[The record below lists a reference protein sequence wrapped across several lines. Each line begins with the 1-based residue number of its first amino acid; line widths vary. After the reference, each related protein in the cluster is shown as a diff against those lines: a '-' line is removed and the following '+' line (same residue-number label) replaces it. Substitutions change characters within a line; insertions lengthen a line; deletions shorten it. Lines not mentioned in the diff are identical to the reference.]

1 MKLLFVAVLA
11 IVVRVVHACEDVF
24 GTSYCAEACLVS
36 PLSRALI
43 FSGPVLNLTCLA
55 KLPILSVV
63 HAEEPFVCVG
73 KMENITAVEFVA
85 ERCPETQL
93 RKYHSI
99 PKFI

>member
-1 MKLLFVAVLA
+1 
-11 IVVRVVHACEDVF
+11 
-24 GTSYCAEACLVS
+24 
-36 PLSRALI
+36 
-43 FSGPVLNLTCLA
+43 
-55 KLPILSVV
+55 LSVV

-99 PKFI
+99 PKLIK